1 MVQMDLYLKLTLEL
15 ILLQLLHLIYENMLN
30 DEIKKYVDQY
40 DHMEYL
46 VHDVD
51 HVNLTDKKKKFNL
64 TKKILFIN
72 LP

>member
-1 MVQMDLYLKLTLEL
+1 MNEIMVRMDLYLKLKLVL

-51 HVNLTDKKKKFNL
+51 HLNLR
-64 TKKILFIN
+64 
-72 LP
+72 

>member
-1 MVQMDLYLKLTLEL
+1 MVRMDLYLKLKLVL

-51 HVNLTDKKKKFNL
+51 HLNLR
-64 TKKILFIN
+64 
-72 LP
+72 